1 MKTNHSVRAVS
12 MAIITLVTVVTFGMP
27 VKALTISNNNLIT
40 TMNAQSPIE
49 NKKLESSEIAPLEKE
64 QLEIKPAVDF
74 IADEP
79 SSLKIEIDVEEL
91 RQIKIA
97 RKRALELQR
106 KKEEEERQ
114 KALEL
119 QRQQEEEARR
129 KAEEEAA
136 RIEAERQAE
145 LASKSEA
152 NTGVSYD
159 ELVRKLNASLN
170 STLAGTGE
178 TFAKYAIELGIDPYL
193 AVAIVLHETGCKWT
207 CSSLLRECNNVGG
220 MKGSPGCNGG
230 SYKSFSSL
238 DEGIKAFMNNLYNN
252 YYAKGLT
259 TPETIGPKYA
269 ASSTWASQIR
279 NYMNELKAN

>member
-12 MAIITLVTVVTFGMP
+12 MAIITLVTIVTFGIP
-27 VKALTISNNNLIT
+27 AKALAMSNKIFNTISVASLIDKTLKVKNET
-40 TMNAQSPIE
+40 TVQVPQE
-49 NKKLESSEIAPLEKE
+49 L
-64 QLEIKPAVDF
+64 LEIEPAIDF

-79 SSLKIEIDVEEL
+79 STLKIEIDVEEL

-97 RKRALELQR
+97 RKRALELQK

-114 KALEL
+114 RQLEI
-119 QRQQEEEARR
+119 QRQKEEEARR
-129 KAEEEAA
+129 AAEAEAA
-136 RIEAERQAE
+136 RIEAERQAQ
-145 LASKSEA
+145 LAAKSQA
-152 NTGVSYD
+152 STGVSYD

-207 CSSLLRECNNVGG
+207 CSSLLRQCNNVGG

-230 SYKSFSSL
+230 SYKAFSSL
-238 DEGIKAFMNNLYNN
+238 AEGIRAFMNNLYNN

-269 ASSTWASQIR
+269 ASTTWASQIR

>member
-40 TMNAQSPIE
+40 TMDAQSPIE

-106 KKEEEERQ
+106 QKEEEERQ

-178 TFAKYAIELGIDPYL
+178 TFAKYAIEL
-193 AVAIVLHETGCKWT
+193 
-207 CSSLLRECNNVGG
+207 
-220 MKGSPGCNGG
+220 
-230 SYKSFSSL
+230 
-238 DEGIKAFMNNLYNN
+238 
-252 YYAKGLT
+252 
-259 TPETIGPKYA
+259 
-269 ASSTWASQIR
+269 
-279 NYMNELKAN
+279 